1 MLLRWGDEDD
11 LLERLRQCLPVLCAE
26 EPEPVVCPKEVA
38 NVGGTHITLQAVR
51 QSYM

>member
-1 MLLRWGDEDD
+1 MLLRWGDEDY
-11 LLERLRQCLPVLCAE
+11 LLERLRQFL
-26 EPEPVVCPKEVA
+26 PVVCPKEVA